1 MLVRHLE
8 NGTSMYINEPKEK
21 AQAVVIWLHGLG
33 SSAENMSILADELHL
48 KHPVKHIFLQA
59 PSRAIT
65 INGGMEMP
73 GWYDITGPSI
83 LDRQDTDGMNQSTQL
98 LHQAIDAQI
107 KTGFSSEAIFLAGFS
122 QGAAVS
128 LFAGMCYSKPLAGL
142 VVLSGY
148 LPCMECVEF
157 KQPQTLPV
165 FFGAGEFDDLVLPQ
179 WSHQSFQYLKT
190 KGYGELIL
198 RDYDMEHAICS
209 EELVDLSS
217 WLNERIGIHIQKL
230 EGL

>member
-1 MLVRHLE
+1 
-8 NGTSMYINEPKEK
+8 
-21 AQAVVIWLHGLG
+21 
-33 SSAENMSILADELHL
+33 
-48 KHPVKHIFLQA
+48 
-59 PSRAIT
+59 
-65 INGGMEMP
+65 
-73 GWYDITGPSI
+73 
-83 LDRQDTDGMNQSTQL
+83 
-98 LHQAIDAQI
+98 
-107 KTGFSSEAIFLAGFS
+107 
-122 QGAAVS
+122 
-128 LFAGMCYSKPLAGL
+128 
-142 VVLSGY
+142 
-148 LPCMECVEF
+148 MECVEF

-217 WLNERIGIHIQKL
+217 WLNERIEIHIQKL